1 MELITIPGTFPN
13 LDRIIGA
20 AQDRAVYVELV
31 RTYTYAVAIAA
42 KDQRAPVQNYPCSI
56 HIDWYC
62 KDRQFDPDSIAAGK
76 KMIINGL
83 VGAGIIEGNGWEQI
97 HGLSD
102 NFFIDAGHPRVVV
115 SIREKNR
122 QNTNVIDGDDHVIL

>member
-13 LDRIIGA
+13 LNRIIDVAKQHRA
-20 AQDRAVYVELV
+20 AYAELK
-31 RTYTYAVAIAA
+31 RTYTYAVAITA
-42 KDQRAPVQNYPCSI
+42 KDQRTPVQNYPCSI

-62 KDRQFDPDSIAAGK
+62 KDRRTDPANIAAGK

-83 VGAGIIEGNGWEQI
+83 VAAGIIEGNSWAQI

-102 NFFIDAGHPRVVV
+102 NFFIDAEHPRVVV
-115 SIREKNR
+115 SIHEKEA
-122 QNTNVIDGDDHVIL
+122 I